1 MAYWVYGKRH
11 GSGKRMLPLGDG
23 ELVNNLMYANQYPD
37 NRIDEIV
44 TKMNSDN
51 PDYLFEK
58 RKVPKDQSLWGL

>member
-37 NRIDEIV
+37 DQIDKV
-44 TKMNSDN
+44 VAKMNELN
-51 PDYLFEK
+51 FDYTFEK
-58 RKVPKDQSLWGL
+58 RKVPAKQSLWRL